1 MKTSLIIYTLFIP
14 LFSFAQVG
22 INTDIPNQ
30 ALDVNGKIKIGND
43 GKTPTEGTVRYSAT
57 GDFEGYTANGWTS
70 LTTSENNIFPNY
82 GTAVYGYSFAIFPGS
97 SNQLISIERF
107 DDLSSLT
114 SIPNDK
120 FLLVTSIVIEP
131 NGLNASGTFEAT
143 IGRAAPSGLINQYTA
158 IRLNGEPKSRIYQ
171 DPYGILMV
179 VRGGEVLRITNETS
193 SDFSINVKIR
203 GFLVDSL

>member
-1 MKTSLIIYTLFIP
+1 MKTQLTIYTLLISF
-14 LFSFAQVG
+14 FSLAQVG
-22 INTDIPNQ
+22 INTDTPNQ

-43 GKTPTEGTVRYSAT
+43 GTTPTEGTVRYSAT

-70 LTTSENNIFPNY
+70 LTTSENNIFPNQ
-82 GTAVYGYSFAIFPGS
+82 GTAVYGYSFAISPGS
-97 SNQLISIERF
+97 FNQLISIERF

-131 NGLNASGTFEAT
+131 NGLNASGKFEAT
-143 IGRAAPSGLINQYTA
+143 IGRAPGGFISQYSA

-179 VRGGEVLRITNETS
+179 VRGGEVLRISNETS